1 MLITIITFIIVFGIL
16 VLVHEF
22 GHYYFAKR
30 AGILVRE
37 FSIGMGPKIWWKQ
50 SGGTTY
56 TIRILPLGGYV
67 RLAGADDEDED
78 ELRPGTP
85 VTIQLDDQDKVTSI
99 NASQKTTLLQGIPL
113 QIVDSDLVD
122 GLWIK
127 GYVNGDEDNLKTY
140 DVSHDALITENYGTV
155 VQIAPKDV
163 QFNSASLPARM
174 MTNFAGPM
182 NNFIL
187 SLVVFVILGFLLSGG
202 VPVNSNKIGHVNS
215 NSVAAKAGL
224 VSGDRIVKVNKT
236 KIENWTDLSTSIS
249 SHPGKKITVKYER
262 DGKQHTTSMVPK
274 TVKQSNQK
282 VGQIGILEETSKSF
296 SARINFGW
304 ERFVQAG
311 TLIFSVL
318 GHMFTHGF
326 SLNDLGG
333 PVAIYAGTSQ
343 ATSLGFTGVLNFLAL
358 LSINLGIVNLLP
370 IPALDGG
377 KLLLNIIEAIIRRPI
392 PEKAEGIVTMIGFF
406 LLLVLMILVTWNDIQ
421 RYFIR

>member
-1 MLITIITFIIVFGIL
+1 MIITIITFIIVFGVL
-16 VLVHEF
+16 VLVHEY
-22 GHYYFAKR
+22 GHYFFAKR

-37 FSIGMGPKIWWKQ
+37 FSIGMGPKIWWRQ

-67 RLAGADDEDED
+67 RLAGADNEDEN

-85 VTIQLDDQDKVTSI
+85 VTIQLNDKDEVVKI
-99 NASQKTTLLQGIPL
+99 NASQKTGLFHGIPL
-113 QIVDSDLVD
+113 RMVDNDLTD

-127 GYVNGDEDNLKTY
+127 GYINGDEDQLVTY
-140 DVSHDALITENYGTV
+140 NVDHDALITERDGTV

-187 SLVVFVILGFLLSGG
+187 SLVVFIILGFTLSGG
-202 VPVNSNKIGHVNS
+202 VPTNSNVIGNVNHH
-215 NSVAAKAGL
+215 SVAAQAGL
-224 VSGDRIVKVNKT
+224 VAGDRVTKVGHSQINNWADLSTAISARPGQKTAFTYKRNGRIHTTTIQPKAVKVN
-236 KIENWTDLSTSIS
+236 
-249 SHPGKKITVKYER
+249 G
-262 DGKQHTTSMVPK
+262 
-274 TVKQSNQK
+274 QK
-282 VGQIGILEETSKSF
+282 VGQIGILEQTSTNF
-296 SARINFGW
+296 TDRINFGW
-304 ERFVQAG
+304 QRFVQSG
-311 TLIFSVL
+311 TLIFGVL

-333 PVAIYAGTSQ
+333 PVAIYAGTSE
-343 ATSLGFTGVLNFLAL
+343 ATSLGVNGVLNFLAL

-392 PEKAEGIVTMIGFF
+392 PERAEGIVTMIGF
-406 LLLVLMILVTWNDIQ
+406 LLLMILMILVTWNDIE

>member
-1 MLITIITFIIVFGIL
+1 MIVTIITFIIVFGVL
-16 VLVHEF
+16 VLVHEY
-22 GHYYFAKR
+22 GHYFFAKR

-37 FSIGMGPKIWWKQ
+37 FSIGMGPKIWWRQ

-67 RLAGADDEDED
+67 RLAGADEEDED

-85 VTIQLDDQDKVTSI
+85 VTVQLNDQDQVVKI
-99 NASQKTTLLQGIPL
+99 NASQKTSLFQGIPL
-113 QIVDSDLVD
+113 QLVDSDLSD
-122 GLWIK
+122 DLWIK
-127 GYVNGDEDNLKTY
+127 GYVNGDEEHLVTY
-140 DVSHDALITENYGTV
+140 NVNHDTLITERDGTV

-187 SLVVFVILGFLLSGG
+187 SLVVFIILGFTLSGG
-202 VPVNSNKIGHVNS
+202 VPTNSNVIGNVNHH
-215 NSVAAKAGL
+215 SVAAQAGL
-224 VSGDRIVKVNKT
+224 KSGDRITKVGHRY
-236 KIENWTDLSTSIS
+236 ISNWADLSTAISARPDQRTSIS
-249 SHPGKKITVKYER
+249 YER
-262 DGKQHTTSMVPK
+262 SGKDYTTTLRPK
-274 TVKQSNQK
+274 AVKANGQK
-282 VGQIGILEETSKSF
+282 VGQIGILEQTSSSF
-296 SARINFGW
+296 ADRINFGW
-304 ERFVQAG
+304 QRFVQSG
-311 TLIFSVL
+311 TLIFGVL

-343 ATSLGFTGVLNFLAL
+343 ATSLGVNGVLNFLAL

-392 PEKAEGIVTMIGFF
+392 PERAEGIVTMIGFM
-406 LLLVLMILVTWNDIQ
+406 LLMLLMILVTWNDIE
-421 RYFIR
+421 RYFIK

>member
-1 MLITIITFIIVFGIL
+1 MIITIITFIIVFGIL

-85 VTIQLDDQDKVTSI
+85 VTIQLNDQDQVTNI
-99 NASQKTTLLQGIPL
+99 NASQKATLFQGIPL
-113 QIVDSDLVD
+113 QIVDSDLVND
-122 GLWIK
+122 LWIK
-127 GYVNGDEDNLKTY
+127 GYVNGDENDLKVY
-140 DVSHDALITENYGTV
+140 NVAHDALITEHDGTV

-187 SLVVFVILGFLLSGG
+187 SLVVFIILGFLLSGG
-202 VPVNSNKIGHVNS
+202 VPVNSNKIGHVNA
-215 NSVAAKAGL
+215 NSVAARAGL
-224 VSGDRIVKVNKT
+224 VSGDRIKQVNDA
-236 KIENWTDLSTSIS
+236 KIKDWTALSTAIS
-249 SHPGKKITVKYER
+249 SHPGKKITVTYEHH
-262 DGKQHTTSMVPK
+262 GKQHTTTMVPK
-274 TVKQSNQK
+274 TVKQSDQK
-282 VGQIGILEETSKSF
+282 VGQIGILEETDKSF
-296 SARINFGW
+296 SARLNFGW
-304 ERFVQAG
+304 QRFVQAG

-326 SLNDLGG
+326 SLNDFGG

-343 ATSLGFTGVLNFLAL
+343 ATALGFTGVLNFLAL

-377 KLLLNIIEAIIRRPI
+377 KLLLNIIEAVIRRPI

>member
-1 MLITIITFIIVFGIL
+1 MIITIITFIIVFGVL

-37 FSIGMGPKIWWKQ
+37 FSIGMGPKIWWKRKN
-50 SGGTTY
+50 GTTY
-56 TIRILPLGGYV
+56 TVRILPVGGYV
-67 RLAGADDEDED
+67 RLAGNDDEDE
-78 ELRPGTP
+78 EEMRPGTP
-85 VTIQLDDQDKVTSI
+85 LTLQLNDQNKVVTINTS
-99 NASQKTTLLQGIPL
+99 SKSTLFQGIPL
-113 QIVDSDLVD
+113 QLVDSDLTD

-127 GYVNGDEDNLKTY
+127 GFVNGNESEVKTY
-140 DVSHDALITENYGTV
+140 EVDHDAVVIERDGTQ
-155 VQIAPKDV
+155 VQIAPRDV
-163 QFNSASLPARM
+163 QFQSASLPARM

-187 SLVVFVILGFLLSGG
+187 SLLVFIVLGFTLAG
-202 VPVNSNKIGHVNS
+202 VPTNSNQIGKVNA
-215 NSVAAKAGL
+215 NSVAARAGL
-224 VSGDRIVKVNKT
+224 KAGDRITHVGKVRVN
-236 KIENWTDLSTSIS
+236 NWSELATNLSSK
-249 SHPGKKITVKYER
+249 PGQKVHLTYQRAGKAKSVTVK
-262 DGKQHTTSMVPK
+262 PK
-274 TVKQSNQK
+274 MVKQGKQK
-282 VGQIGILEETSKSF
+282 VGQIGIIEQQKTGIK
-296 SARINFGW
+296 ARLLFGW
-304 ERFVQAG
+304 QQFAQAG

-343 ATSLGFTGVLNFLAL
+343 ATALGVNGVLNFLAM

-377 KLLLNIIEAIIRRPI
+377 KLLLNIIEAVIRRPI
-392 PEKAEGIVTMIGFF
+392 PEKAEGIVTMIGFM
-406 LLLVLMILVTWNDIQ
+406 LLLILMILVTWNDIQ